1 MLSNVTRPFRS
12 ASMVVAVLVLALAMT
27 AGTVALSVVDTVV
40 LRPLPFDKSEE
51 LAALVASPSSPAF
64 WQLSR
69 SPKEQTCLEWRG

>member
-51 LAALVASPSSPAF
+51 LAALVASPSSPTL

-69 SPKEQTCLEWRG
+69 SSK